1 MGRKCLTC
9 SHPKKDEINQAILNN
24 VPYRAIAKKYKIS
37 HMSIV
42 RHVLNGHIAKDL
54 IHLHEVK
61 KIAYS
66 ENLLEKLM
74 YLQEEA
80 LKVLIKAREPQEG
93 PPLLNTI
100 LAAIGKAAALLETQ
114 AKLAGQIREQKW
126 DLSVNP
132 TWIMIKN
139 ELFTALQPYP
149 QALSKIE
156 SIIPNDNNGLPE
168 YQDITP
174 AVKEIIDKEFAGEE
188 SGEQSKEQEKAI

>member
-1 MGRKCLTC
+1 MPRKCLTC

-24 VPYRAIAKKYKIS
+24 VPYRAIAKKYNVS

-54 IHLHEVK
+54 IHAHEIK

-80 LKVLIKAREPQEG
+80 LKVLIKAREPEEG

-114 AKLAGQIREQKW
+114 AKLAGQIKEQKW
-126 DLSVNP
+126 NLSVNP

-139 ELFTALQPYP
+139 ELLTALQAYP
-149 QALSKIE
+149 KALNTIE
-156 SIIPNDNNGLPE
+156 ALIPNTEGVLPE
-168 YQDITP
+168 YNDVSP
-174 AVKEIIDKEFAGEE
+174 AVKDIIDREFEE
-188 SGEQSKEQEKAI
+188 KQLEENEEVG